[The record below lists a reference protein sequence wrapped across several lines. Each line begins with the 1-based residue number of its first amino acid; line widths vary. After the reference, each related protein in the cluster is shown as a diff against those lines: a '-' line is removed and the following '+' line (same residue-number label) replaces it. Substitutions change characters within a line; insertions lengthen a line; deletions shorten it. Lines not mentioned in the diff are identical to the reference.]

1 MKFER
6 IAVNPEIVMGKP
18 CVKGTRITV
27 ELIVK
32 KLGEGYS
39 YEELLQ
45 AYPKLTL
52 EDIQEVLTYTYA
64 ILTNEKVIE
73 QTAI

>member
-1 MKFER
+1 M
-6 IAVNPEIVMGKP
+6 MGKP

-27 ELIVK
+27 ELILK

-39 YEELLQ
+39 YDELLI
-45 AYPKLTL
+45 AYPRLTI
-52 EDIQEVLTYTYA
+52 EDIHEVLTYTYA

-73 QTAI
+73 AIAV

>member
-1 MKFER
+1 MKFDR
-6 IAVNPEIVMGKP
+6 ISVNPQIMMGKP

-27 ELIVK
+27 ELILK

-45 AYPKLTL
+45 AYPKLTVK
-52 EDIQEVLTYTYA
+52 DIQEVLTYTYA

-73 QTAI
+73 ATEV

>member
-6 IAVNPEIVMGKP
+6 IFVSPTIMMGKP
-18 CVKGTRITV
+18 CVKGTRIRV
-27 ELIVK
+27 ELILK

-39 YEELLQ
+39 YDELLI
-45 AYPKLTL
+45 AYPRLTI
-52 EDIQEVLTYTYA
+52 EDIHEVLTYTYA

-73 QTAI
+73 AIAV